1 MKKREKDT
9 FCDFVSD
16 QFEGFRDFEMKR
28 MFGGYGLYLK
38 GRFFSI
44 LADGKLYFKTSEK
57 TIDQYL
63 EVGAKPFS
71 FFKRTSSGKRKKVS
85 LKNYYELP
93 LDILESRT
101 RLRAW
106 AEQAAGL

>member
-1 MKKREKDT
+1 MKRREKDT

-28 MFGGYGLYLK
+28 MFGGYGFYLK

-44 LADGKLYFKTSEK
+44 LADGKRYFKTSEK

-63 EVGAKPFS
+63 EADPKPF
-71 FFKRTSSGKRKKVS
+71 FLKERLWESGKKLV
-85 LKNYYELP
+85 
-93 LDILESRT
+93 
-101 RLRAW
+101 
-106 AEQAAGL
+106 